1 MKDNVIKKN
10 KNANIIYGVCL
21 ILAIPA
27 ILLFLF
33 NINYRNNLEK
43 TLVLIGTGV
52 LWLAFFIAWLGYLLW
67 KISFNNEEFKIRHF
81 FFTKTYKRENVIAI
95 EEPREHREGARP
107 LTPFKKHVAIH
118 NVIQRKDNNRLIAE
132 IHDHYMNSEYFKR
145 LLTKSKK

>member
-10 KNANIIYGVCL
+10 KNANIICGVCL
-21 ILAIPA
+21 VLAIPA

-33 NINYRNNLEK
+33 NINYRNDLEK
-43 TLVLIGTGV
+43 TLVWIGAGV
-52 LWLAFFIAWLGYLLW
+52 LWFAFFIAWLGYLLW

-95 EEPREHREGARP
+95 EEPRERNGGYRNG
-107 LTPFKKHVAIH
+107 FKKLVAIH
-118 NVIQRKDNNRLIAE
+118 NVIRRKDNNRLIAE